1 LVPKEH
7 RVSELA
13 LERVLP
19 YEEQA
24 LELEQPYEVLASV
37 QERDGDE
44 PVLSDILVPVHVLVL
59 DMESSQL

>member
-1 LVPKEH
+1 VPKEH

-44 PVLSDILVPVHVLVL
+44 PVLNDILVPVHVLVL